1 MHAPESPPIF
11 AAGYGAA
18 SPVRPASGPKFG
30 QIVSMTEA
38 RATRERQPSPPARLL
53 SSPGEDAR
61 RLGPR
66 RLYRLVQGHAAGHGN
81 DHAFA
86 CMIASLCTGGGALPD
101 WLGLESAAFAC
112 LLRYHFPRLDL
123 GQLPVVGRDV
133 DPRRADEV
141 AELVALMLRDKAGD
155 SPSEVWMA
163 HVVAAGCL
171 ASDHLWQ
178 DLGLWERPELT
189 ALMRRNFPALA
200 ARNVKDMKWKR
211 FLYKQLCEAE
221 GIYTCRVPSCEV
233 CTDYH
238 ACFGPEN

>member
-1 MHAPESPPIF
+1 MAASAARGLHS
-11 AAGYGAA
+11 AAGPSAGTDAAGAA
-18 SPVRPASGPKFG
+18 RQLYAGLA
-30 QIVSMTEA
+30 A
-38 RATRERQPSPPARLL
+38 RS
-53 SSPGEDAR
+53 
-61 RLGPR
+61 
-66 RLYRLVQGHAAGHGN
+66 AGHGY
-81 DHAFA
+81 DHALA

-101 WLGLESAAFAC
+101 WLGLDPAAFRC
-112 LLRYHFPRLDL
+112 LLEHHFHGLDL
-123 GQLPVVGRDV
+123 GDRPHIGRS
-133 DPRRADEV
+133 AGDERNDERD
-141 AELVALMLRDKAGD
+141 ELVRLLLMDKAGE

-163 HVVAAGCL
+163 HIVAAGCM

-178 DLGLWERPELT
+178 DLGLWRRADLT

-221 GIYTCRVPSCEV
+221 GIYICRAPSCEV